1 MQDEK
6 TESVKLSKSI
16 VNKVRKSKKKTGIP
30 IGKFF
35 EQAAEEKLK
44 KLKPWHH
51 PSTSVKK
58 YRL

>member
-44 KLKPWHH
+44 KEKP
-51 PSTSVKK
+51 
-58 YRL
+58 